1 MFSKRIKDRNNNNLF
16 SSSRA
21 GTLVIESI
29 KNEEPENNENAN
41 NIHNENTNNKD
52 NENTNDKH
60 TIQNIKHNKCL
71 LYFCCICYS
80 MRKNKEQIIIKKGM
94 DMVKENLDIIPIF
107 KNMYR
112 ENKQVKVKE
121 DNLPSV
127 NMSIILKKEENEK
140 EKEKEL

>member
-1 MFSKRIKDRNNNNLF
+1 
-16 SSSRA
+16 
-21 GTLVIESI
+21 
-29 KNEEPENNENAN
+29 
-41 NIHNENTNNKD
+41 
-52 NENTNDKH
+52 
-60 TIQNIKHNKCL
+60 
-71 LYFCCICYS
+71 

-127 NMSIILKKEENEK
+127 NMSIILKTLSMAKTM
-140 EKEKEL
+140 LI